1 MTMRNDRR
9 FALVFRLCSLL
20 FAMAGVLKQIGVFGG
35 SVHLGSLMFY
45 TMQSNL
51 LVIVMFAML
60 TIRTAQGLYDG
71 RHGSNGW
78 YSRFEMI
85 CTVDILLTFVVFWI
99 LLTPG
104 SSTDFLLSFENLSA
118 HTFTPVLC
126 LIDYM
131 LFSERKRLKYHD
143 VYYTCIF
150 PALYVLFTA
159 IAGLAG
165 YVYWYNEET
174 QLTVRAPYFF
184 LDYYTIGTQA
194 GLYIIAIL
202 IFILAVSHVFFW
214 IDRKGNAASAE
225 LDG

>member
-1 MTMRNDRR
+1 MRNDRR
-9 FALVFRLCSLL
+9 FVLVFRLCSLL
-20 FAMAGVLKQIGVFGG
+20 FALAGVLKQIGAFGG
-35 SVHLGSLMFY
+35 SIHLGSLMFY

-51 LVIVMFAML
+51 LAIVLFAML
-60 TIRTAQGLYDG
+60 TVRTAQGLRGG
-71 RHGSNGW
+71 RYGSNGW
-78 YSRFEMI
+78 FVRFKMI

-131 LFSERKRLKYHD
+131 LFSERKRLKYRD

-150 PALYVLFTA
+150 PALYVMFTA
-159 IAGLAG
+159 IAGIAG

-184 LDYYTIGTQA
+184 LDYYTIGAQA
-194 GLYIIAIL
+194 AIYIIAIL
-202 IFILAVSHVFFW
+202 LFILAVSHVFYW
-214 IDRKGNAASAE
+214 IDRRGREVSAE
-225 LDG
+225 ISG